1 MCIAS
6 NECIMELNLPQYNF
20 TLKKEND
27 KTFIFDSLRNKF
39 VTLTP
44 EEEVRQRFV
53 ATLINQKNYP
63 AGRMGNEISLKLN
76 NTKRRCDTV
85 VYDKFGNPCVI
96 IEYKAPNIDITQEVF
111 DQATRYNCVF
121 KVNYIIVTNGI
132 RCYCCKIDYS
142 KNNYSFLKEIPHYH
156 EIENCI

>member
-1 MCIAS
+1 
-6 NECIMELNLPQYNF
+6 MEQYLLKDNF
-20 TLKKEND
+20 LIKKEKD
-27 KTFIFDSLRNKF
+27 KAYIFDPLRNKF

-44 EEEVRQRFV
+44 EEEVRQQFV
-53 ATLINQKNYP
+53 ATLIKHKGYP

-85 VYDKFGNPCVI
+85 VYDKFGSPCVI
-96 IEYKAPNIDITQEVF
+96 IEYKAPNIEITQDVF
-111 DQATRYNCVF
+111 DQITRYNCVF

-132 RCYCCKIDYS
+132 RCFCCKIDYT
-142 KNNYSFLKEIPHYH
+142 KNSYSFLKDIPLYS